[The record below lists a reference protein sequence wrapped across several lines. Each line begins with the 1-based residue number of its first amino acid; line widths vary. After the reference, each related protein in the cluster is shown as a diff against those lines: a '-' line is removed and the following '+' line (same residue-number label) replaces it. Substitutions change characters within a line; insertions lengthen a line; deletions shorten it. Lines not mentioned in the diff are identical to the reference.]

1 VTIRR
6 IVTIGDPILT
16 TPCKP
21 VTDFGPELQ
30 ALIRDMRETMYAAPG
45 VGLAANQIGVD
56 LALAVIDLTVGEEE
70 GRFFVIANPR
80 ITAAEGEQEEEE
92 EGCLSIPDLTEA
104 IVRPAKVTVVAQDEH
119 GTERTIVGEGLMA
132 RALCHEIGHLNGRFY
147 IDELKGLKKTLAY
160 RKARKTAKEG

>member
-1 VTIRR
+1 MTIRR
-6 IVTIGDPILT
+6 IVTIGDPVLT
-16 TPCKP
+16 APCKP

-30 ALIRDMRETMYAAPG
+30 ALLQDMKETMYAAPG

-56 LALAVIDLTVGEEE
+56 LAVAVIDLTIGEEP

-80 ITAAEGEQEEEE
+80 ITVMEGEQREE
-92 EGCLSIPDLTEA
+92 EGCLSIPDLTEE
-104 IVRPAKVTVVAQDEH
+104 ITRPAKVKVAAQDEH
-119 GTERTIVGEGLMA
+119 GVERELEGEGLMA